1 MGVSLSGYYAWSNRL
16 PSRRAMETE
25 MIKSKIK
32 EIYKKNRQVYG
43 SPRIASSL
51 KDEGISCS
59 RPRTARLMKQMGL
72 RAKTKRK
79 FKRTTDSTH
88 GRPVAPC
95 LLSKSFIPMISDVA
109 WVSDI
114 TYVPT
119 QEGWLYVAVVMD
131 LYSRKVV
138 GLSMSD
144 RMKRTL
150 VMNAFNQA
158 MLRRQP
164 AAGVIAHS
172 DQGSQYASHDYQSLL
187 KRYGAVCS
195 MAKSCYENAYMESF
209 FHTLKTELVY
219 LRTFETRQEATQ
231 SIFEYIE
238 LFYNNQR
245 THSSLGYLSPRD
257 FEVANASFR

>member
-1 MGVSLSGYYAWSNRL
+1 MGISISGYYAWSNRL
-16 PSRRAMETE
+16 PSRRAMENE

-32 EIYKKNRQVYG
+32 EIYQKNRQVYG
-43 SPRIASSL
+43 SPRIASGL
-51 KDEGISCS
+51 KDEGIPCS
-59 RPRTARLMKQMGL
+59 RPRAARLMRQMGL

-79 FKRTTDSTH
+79 FKGTTDSKH

-95 LLSKSFIPMISDVA
+95 LLSKNFIPMTSDVA

-119 QEGWLYVAVVMD
+119 QEGWLYVAVMMD
-131 LYSRKVV
+131 LYSRRVV

-144 RMKRTL
+144 RMTRTL

-158 MLRRQP
+158 VLRRQP
-164 AAGVIAHS
+164 VPGMIVHS
-172 DQGSQYASHDYQSLL
+172 DRGSQYASHDYQSLL
-187 KRYGAVCS
+187 KHYGVVCS
-195 MAKSCYENAYMESF
+195 MAKSCYENASMESF

-219 LRTFETRQEATQ
+219 LRMFETREEAMRY
-231 SIFEYIE
+231 IFEYIE

-245 THSSLGYLSPRD
+245 THSSLGYRSPRD
-257 FEVANASFR
+257 FEATHGS